1 MSYNARSDLGEN
13 EVWSETTWDR
23 NRFMVLVIVVRRV
36 GTMTIVMERLTTMA
50 RERKLKQISKKSQPK
65 ADLEPSCAVE
75 LYFFKLSSNRVFQ
88 GSAGL
93 EMSYAGLMGRARR
106 PCQPW

>member
-13 EVWSETTWDR
+13 EVWSETTWDG

-36 GTMTIVMERLTTMA
+36 GTMTIVMERLTTIA
-50 RERKLKQISKKSQPK
+50 RERKLKQISQKSQPK

-88 GSAGL
+88 IL
-93 EMSYAGLMGRARR
+93 YLDF
-106 PCQPW
+106 